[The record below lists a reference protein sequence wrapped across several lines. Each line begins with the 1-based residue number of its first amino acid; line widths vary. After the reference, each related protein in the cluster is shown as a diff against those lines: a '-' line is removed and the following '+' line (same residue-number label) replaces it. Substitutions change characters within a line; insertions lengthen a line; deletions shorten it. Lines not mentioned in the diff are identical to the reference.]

1 MSAATETALPQE
13 VAPAA
18 AVSAGAL
25 LRQARQAQGVAL
37 EDLAATLKVPVEKLQ
52 ALEDE
57 DWQRLPDVVFLRAL
71 AQTICRTLHLEAAPV
86 LALLPQQKVTALAP
100 QGGLNAPMRERGAPS
115 ILATTTK
122 HSPWPWVVLLLIVL
136 GGGGYLGVQW
146 MAPEWVRGVSTTVSA
161 PSDPAG
167 DSPLFSP
174 AVPEEGDGGGMGNMG
189 DVAQAG
195 EVPTVQAAALMQPA
209 LPEEEGAQPGFAA
222 PAPVPAPAPV
232 AQAETAAAPAAAA
245 AQAAQA
251 AQAAA
256 SVSPVLRITA
266 KGATWVQVLDAQQRL
281 LIEKILQDG
290 EVFSTSAPKPLTVA
304 VGKADLA
311 TVEVNGAPFDV
322 QAVARSNVAR
332 FEVK

>member
-1 MSAATETALPQE
+1 MSAATETTLPQE

-37 EDLAATLKVPVEKLQ
+37 GDLAATLKVPVEKLQ

-100 QGGLNAPMRERGAPS
+100 QGGLNAPMRERGVPS
-115 ILATTTK
+115 ILATKTQ

-146 MAPEWVRGVSTTVSA
+146 MAPEWVRGVSATVPA

-174 AVPEEGDGGGMGNMG
+174 AGPEEGDGGNMG
-189 DVAQAG
+189 DGAQAG

-209 LPEEEGAQPGFAA
+209 LQEEEGAQPGFAA
-222 PAPVPAPAPV
+222 PAPAPV
-232 AQAETAAAPAAAA
+232 AQAEPAAAPAAPAA
-245 AQAAQA
+245 P
-251 AQAAA
+251 AAA

-311 TVEVNGAPFDV
+311 TVEVNGAPFDL

>member
-100 QGGLNAPMRERGAPS
+100 QGGLNAPMRERGVPS
-115 ILATTTK
+115 ILATNAK
-122 HSPWPWVVLLLIVL
+122 HYPWPWVVLLLIVL

-222 PAPVPAPAPV
+222 PAPA
-232 AQAETAAAPAAAA
+232 AEPAAAP
-245 AQAAQA
+245 A

>member
-1 MSAATETALPQE
+1 MSDSMSAATETTLPQE

-100 QGGLNAPMRERGAPS
+100 QGGLNAPMRERGVPS
-115 ILATTTK
+115 ILATNTK

-195 EVPTVQAAALMQPA
+195 EVPSVQVAALMQPA

-222 PAPVPAPAPV
+222 PATAPA
-232 AQAETAAAPAAAA
+232 AEPAAAP
-245 AQAAQA
+245 A

>member
-100 QGGLNAPMRERGAPS
+100 QGGLNAPMRERGVPS
-115 ILATTTK
+115 ILATNTQ

-146 MAPEWVRGVSTTVSA
+146 MAPEWVRGVSTTVPA

-222 PAPVPAPAPV
+222 PAPA
-232 AQAETAAAPAAAA
+232 AEPAAAP
-245 AQAAQA
+245 A

>member
-37 EDLAATLKVPVEKLQ
+37 GDLAATLKVPVEKLQ

-86 LALLPQQKVTALAP
+86 LALLPQQKVMALAP
-100 QGGLNAPMRERGAPS
+100 QGGLNAPMRERGVPS
-115 ILATTTK
+115 ILATNTK

-222 PAPVPAPAPV
+222 PAPA
-232 AQAETAAAPAAAA
+232 AEPAAAP
-245 AQAAQA
+245 A

>member
-1 MSAATETALPQE
+1 MSAATETTLPQE

-100 QGGLNAPMRERGAPS
+100 QGGLNAPMRERGVPS
-115 ILATTTK
+115 ILATNTQ

-195 EVPTVQAAALMQPA
+195 EVPSVQVAALMQPA

-222 PAPVPAPAPV
+222 PAPA
-232 AQAETAAAPAAAA
+232 AEPAAAP
-245 AQAAQA
+245 A

>member
-1 MSAATETALPQE
+1 MSAATETTLPQE

-37 EDLAATLKVPVEKLQ
+37 GDLAATLKVPVEKLQ

-100 QGGLNAPMRERGAPS
+100 QGGLNAPMRERGVPS
-115 ILATTTK
+115 ILATNTQ

-146 MAPEWVRGVSTTVSA
+146 MAPEWVRGVSTTVPA

-174 AVPEEGDGGGMGNMG
+174 AGPEEGDGGSNMG
-189 DVAQAG
+189 DGAQAG
-195 EVPTVQAAALMQPA
+195 EVPAVQAAALMQPA
-209 LPEEEGAQPGFAA
+209 LQEEEGAQPGFAA
-222 PAPVPAPAPV
+222 PAPV
-232 AQAETAAAPAAAA
+232 AQAEPAAAPAAP
-245 AQAAQA
+245 
-251 AQAAA
+251 AAA

>member
-1 MSAATETALPQE
+1 MSAATETTLPQE

-37 EDLAATLKVPVEKLQ
+37 GDLAATLKVPVEKLQ

-100 QGGLNAPMRERGAPS
+100 QGGLNAPMRERGVPS
-115 ILATTTK
+115 ILATNTK

-222 PAPVPAPAPV
+222 PAPA
-232 AQAETAAAPAAAA
+232 AEPAAAPAVP
-245 AQAAQA
+245 A

>member
-1 MSAATETALPQE
+1 MSAATETTLPQE

-37 EDLAATLKVPVEKLQ
+37 GDLAATLKVPVEKLQ

-100 QGGLNAPMRERGAPS
+100 QGGLNAPMRERGVPS
-115 ILATTTK
+115 ILATNTK

-146 MAPEWVRGVSTTVSA
+146 MAPEWVRGVSTTVPA

-195 EVPTVQAAALMQPA
+195 EVPSVQVAALMQPD

-222 PAPVPAPAPV
+222 PATAPA
-232 AQAETAAAPAAAA
+232 AEPAAAP
-245 AQAAQA
+245 A

>member
-1 MSAATETALPQE
+1 MSAATETTLPQE

-37 EDLAATLKVPVEKLQ
+37 GDLAATLKVPVEKLQ

-86 LALLPQQKVTALAP
+86 LALLPQQKVMALAP
-100 QGGLNAPMRERGAPS
+100 QGGLNAPMRERGVPS
-115 ILATTTK
+115 ILATNTK

-189 DVAQAG
+189 DAAQAG
-195 EVPTVQAAALMQPA
+195 EVPMVQAAALMQPA

-222 PAPVPAPAPV
+222 PAPA
-232 AQAETAAAPAAAA
+232 AEPAAAP
-245 AQAAQA
+245 A

>member
-1 MSAATETALPQE
+1 MSAATETTLPQE

-100 QGGLNAPMRERGAPS
+100 QGGLNAPMRERGVPS
-115 ILATTTK
+115 ILATNTK

-222 PAPVPAPAPV
+222 PATAPA
-232 AQAETAAAPAAAA
+232 AEPAAAP
-245 AQAAQA
+245 A

>member
-1 MSAATETALPQE
+1 MSAATETTLPQE

-37 EDLAATLKVPVEKLQ
+37 GDLAATLKVPVEKLQ

-100 QGGLNAPMRERGAPS
+100 QGGLNAPMRERGVPS
-115 ILATTTK
+115 ILATKTQ

-146 MAPEWVRGVSTTVSA
+146 MAPEWVRGVSTTVPA
-161 PSDPAG
+161 PSDPVG

-174 AVPEEGDGGGMGNMG
+174 AGPEESDGGNMG
-189 DVAQAG
+189 DGAQAG
-195 EVPTVQAAALMQPA
+195 EVPAVQAAALMQPA
-209 LPEEEGAQPGFAA
+209 LQEEEGAQPGFAA
-222 PAPVPAPAPV
+222 PAPAPV
-232 AQAETAAAPAAAA
+232 AQAEP
-245 AQAAQA
+245 
-251 AQAAA
+251 AAA

>member
-100 QGGLNAPMRERGAPS
+100 QGGLNAPMRERGVPS
-115 ILATTTK
+115 ILATNTK

-146 MAPEWVRGVSTTVSA
+146 MAPEWVRGVSTTVPA
-161 PSDPAG
+161 PSDPVG

-174 AVPEEGDGGGMGNMG
+174 AGPEEGDGGSNMG
-189 DVAQAG
+189 DGAQAG
-195 EVPTVQAAALMQPA
+195 EVPIVQAAALMQPA

-222 PAPVPAPAPV
+222 PAPAPV
-232 AQAETAAAPAAAA
+232 AQAEPAAAP
-245 AQAAQA
+245 
-251 AQAAA
+251 AAA

-311 TVEVNGAPFDV
+311 TVEVNGAPFDL

>member
-1 MSAATETALPQE
+1 MSAATETTLPQE

-37 EDLAATLKVPVEKLQ
+37 GDLAATLKVPVEKLQ

-100 QGGLNAPMRERGAPS
+100 QGGLNAPMRERGVPS
-115 ILATTTK
+115 ILATKTQ

-146 MAPEWVRGVSTTVSA
+146 MAPEWVRGVSTTVPA
-161 PSDPAG
+161 PSDPVG

-174 AVPEEGDGGGMGNMG
+174 AGPEESDGGNMG
-189 DVAQAG
+189 DGAQAG
-195 EVPTVQAAALMQPA
+195 EVPAVQAAALMQPA
-209 LPEEEGAQPGFAA
+209 LQEEEGAQPGFAA
-222 PAPVPAPAPV
+222 PAPV
-232 AQAETAAAPAAAA
+232 AQAEPAAAPAAP
-245 AQAAQA
+245 
-251 AQAAA
+251 AAA

>member
-1 MSAATETALPQE
+1 MSAATETTLPQE

-37 EDLAATLKVPVEKLQ
+37 GDLAATLKVPVEKLQ

-100 QGGLNAPMRERGAPS
+100 QGGLNAPMRERGVPS
-115 ILATTTK
+115 ILATKTQ

-174 AVPEEGDGGGMGNMG
+174 AVPEEGDGG
-189 DVAQAG
+189 DAAQAG

-209 LPEEEGAQPGFAA
+209 LPEEEGAQPDFAA
-222 PAPVPAPAPV
+222 PAPA
-232 AQAETAAAPAAAA
+232 AEPAAAP
-245 AQAAQA
+245 A

>member
-1 MSAATETALPQE
+1 MSAATETTLPQE

-37 EDLAATLKVPVEKLQ
+37 GDLAATLKVPVEKLQ

-100 QGGLNAPMRERGAPS
+100 QGGLNAPMRERGVPS
-115 ILATTTK
+115 ILATKTQ

-146 MAPEWVRGVSTTVSA
+146 MAPEWVRGVSTTVPA

-174 AVPEEGDGGGMGNMG
+174 AGPEESDGGNMG
-189 DVAQAG
+189 DGAQAG
-195 EVPTVQAAALMQPA
+195 EVPAVQAAALMQPA

-222 PAPVPAPAPV
+222 PAPAPV
-232 AQAETAAAPAAAA
+232 AQAEPAVAP
-245 AQAAQA
+245 
-251 AQAAA
+251 AAA

-311 TVEVNGAPFDV
+311 TVEVNGAPFDL

>member
-37 EDLAATLKVPVEKLQ
+37 GDLAATLKVPVEKLQ

-100 QGGLNAPMRERGAPS
+100 QGGLNAPMRERGVPS
-115 ILATTTK
+115 ILATNTK

-222 PAPVPAPAPV
+222 PAPA
-232 AQAETAAAPAAAA
+232 AEPAAAP
-245 AQAAQA
+245 A

>member
-100 QGGLNAPMRERGAPS
+100 QGGLNAPMRERGVPS
-115 ILATTTK
+115 ILATNTK

-146 MAPEWVRGVSTTVSA
+146 MAPEWVRGVSTTVPA
-161 PSDPAG
+161 PSEPAG

-222 PAPVPAPAPV
+222 PAPA
-232 AQAETAAAPAAAA
+232 AEPAAAP
-245 AQAAQA
+245 A

>member
-37 EDLAATLKVPVEKLQ
+37 GDLAATLKVPVEKLQ

-100 QGGLNAPMRERGAPS
+100 QGGLNAPMRERGVPS
-115 ILATTTK
+115 ILATNTK

-189 DVAQAG
+189 DAAQAG

-222 PAPVPAPAPV
+222 PATAPA
-232 AQAETAAAPAAAA
+232 AEPAAAP
-245 AQAAQA
+245 A

>member
-100 QGGLNAPMRERGAPS
+100 QGGLNAPMRERGVPS
-115 ILATTTK
+115 ILATNTK
-122 HSPWPWVVLLLIVL
+122 HSPWPWVVWLLIVL

-222 PAPVPAPAPV
+222 PAPA
-232 AQAETAAAPAAAA
+232 AEPAAAP
-245 AQAAQA
+245 A

>member
-37 EDLAATLKVPVEKLQ
+37 EELAATLKVPVEKLQ

-100 QGGLNAPMRERGAPS
+100 QGGLNAPMRERGVPS
-115 ILATTTK
+115 ILATKTQ

-222 PAPVPAPAPV
+222 PAPA
-232 AQAETAAAPAAAA
+232 AEPAAAP
-245 AQAAQA
+245 A

>member
-1 MSAATETALPQE
+1 MSAATETTLPQE

-100 QGGLNAPMRERGAPS
+100 QGGLNAPMRERGVPS
-115 ILATTTK
+115 ILATKTQ

-174 AVPEEGDGGGMGNMG
+174 AGPEEGDGGNMG
-189 DVAQAG
+189 DGAQAG

-222 PAPVPAPAPV
+222 PAPA
-232 AQAETAAAPAAAA
+232 AEPAAAP
-245 AQAAQA
+245 A

>member
-1 MSAATETALPQE
+1 MSAATETTLPQE

-100 QGGLNAPMRERGAPS
+100 QGGLNAPMRERGVPS
-115 ILATTTK
+115 ILATNTK

-189 DVAQAG
+189 DAAQAG

-222 PAPVPAPAPV
+222 PAPA
-232 AQAETAAAPAAAA
+232 AEPAAAPV
-245 AQAAQA
+245 

>member
-1 MSAATETALPQE
+1 MSAATETTLPQE

-37 EDLAATLKVPVEKLQ
+37 GDLAATLKVPVEKLQ

-100 QGGLNAPMRERGAPS
+100 QGGLNAPMRERGVPS
-115 ILATTTK
+115 ILATKTQ

-146 MAPEWVRGVSTTVSA
+146 MAPEWVRGVSTTVPA
-161 PSDPAG
+161 PSDPVG

-174 AVPEEGDGGGMGNMG
+174 AGPEESDGGNMG
-189 DVAQAG
+189 DGAQAG
-195 EVPTVQAAALMQPA
+195 EVPAVQAAALMQPA
-209 LPEEEGAQPGFAA
+209 LQEEEGAQHGFAA
-222 PAPVPAPAPV
+222 PAPAPV
-232 AQAETAAAPAAAA
+232 AQAEPAAAP
-245 AQAAQA
+245 A

>member
-1 MSAATETALPQE
+1 MSAATETTLPQE

-37 EDLAATLKVPVEKLQ
+37 GDLAATLKVPVEKLQ

-100 QGGLNAPMRERGAPS
+100 QGGLNAPMRERGVPS
-115 ILATTTK
+115 ILATKTQ

-195 EVPTVQAAALMQPA
+195 EVPSVQVAALMQPA

-222 PAPVPAPAPV
+222 PAPA
-232 AQAETAAAPAAAA
+232 AEPAAAP
-245 AQAAQA
+245 A

>member
-1 MSAATETALPQE
+1 MSDSMSAATETALPQE

-37 EDLAATLKVPVEKLQ
+37 EDLAVTLKVPVEKLQ

-100 QGGLNAPMRERGAPS
+100 QGGLNAPMRERGVPS
-115 ILATTTK
+115 ILATNTK

-146 MAPEWVRGVSTTVSA
+146 MAPEWVRGVSTTVPA
-161 PSDPAG
+161 PSDPVG

-174 AVPEEGDGGGMGNMG
+174 AVPEEGDGGNMG
-189 DVAQAG
+189 DGAQAG

-222 PAPVPAPAPV
+222 PAPA
-232 AQAETAAAPAAAA
+232 AEPAAAP
-245 AQAAQA
+245 A

>member
-100 QGGLNAPMRERGAPS
+100 QGGLNAPMRERGVPS
-115 ILATTTK
+115 ILATNTK

-195 EVPTVQAAALMQPA
+195 EVPSVQVAALMQPA

-222 PAPVPAPAPV
+222 PATAPA
-232 AQAETAAAPAAAA
+232 AEPAAAP
-245 AQAAQA
+245 A

>member
-37 EDLAATLKVPVEKLQ
+37 GDLAATLKVPVEKLQ

-100 QGGLNAPMRERGAPS
+100 QGGLNAPMRERGVPS
-115 ILATTTK
+115 ILATNAK

-146 MAPEWVRGVSTTVSA
+146 MAPEWVRGVSTTVST

-174 AVPEEGDGGGMGNMG
+174 AVPEESDGG
-189 DVAQAG
+189 DAAQAG

-222 PAPVPAPAPV
+222 PAPA
-232 AQAETAAAPAAAA
+232 AEPAAAP
-245 AQAAQA
+245 A

>member
-1 MSAATETALPQE
+1 MSAATETTLPQE

-37 EDLAATLKVPVEKLQ
+37 GDLAATLKVPVEKLQ

-100 QGGLNAPMRERGAPS
+100 QVGLNAPMRERGVPS
-115 ILATTTK
+115 ILATKTQ

-146 MAPEWVRGVSTTVSA
+146 MAPEWVRGVPA
-161 PSDPAG
+161 PSDPVG

-174 AVPEEGDGGGMGNMG
+174 AGPEESDGGNMG
-189 DVAQAG
+189 DGAQAG

-222 PAPVPAPAPV
+222 PAPAPV
-232 AQAETAAAPAAAA
+232 AQAEPAAAPAAP
-245 AQAAQA
+245 
-251 AQAAA
+251 AAA

>member
-1 MSAATETALPQE
+1 MSDSMSAATETALPQE

-37 EDLAATLKVPVEKLQ
+37 GDLAATLKVPVEKLQ

-100 QGGLNAPMRERGAPS
+100 QGGLNAPMRERGVPS
-115 ILATTTK
+115 ILATNTK

-195 EVPTVQAAALMQPA
+195 EVPSVQVAALMQPA

-222 PAPVPAPAPV
+222 PAPA
-232 AQAETAAAPAAAA
+232 AEPAAAP
-245 AQAAQA
+245 A

>member
-1 MSAATETALPQE
+1 MSAATETTLPQE

-100 QGGLNAPMRERGAPS
+100 QGGLNAPMRERGVPS
-115 ILATTTK
+115 ILATNTK

-222 PAPVPAPAPV
+222 PAPA
-232 AQAETAAAPAAAA
+232 AEPAAAP
-245 AQAAQA
+245 A

-281 LIEKILQDG
+281 LVVKILQDG

>member
-100 QGGLNAPMRERGAPS
+100 QGGLNAPMRERGVPS
-115 ILATTTK
+115 ILATNTK

-222 PAPVPAPAPV
+222 PA
-232 AQAETAAAPAAAA
+232 AEPAAAP
-245 AQAAQA
+245 A

>member
-1 MSAATETALPQE
+1 MSAATETTLPQE

-37 EDLAATLKVPVEKLQ
+37 GDLAATLKVPVEKLQ

-100 QGGLNAPMRERGAPS
+100 QGGLNAPMRERGVPS
-115 ILATTTK
+115 ILATNTQ

-146 MAPEWVRGVSTTVSA
+146 MAPEWVRGVPA
-161 PSDPAG
+161 PSAPAG

-174 AVPEEGDGGGMGNMG
+174 AGPEEGDG
-189 DVAQAG
+189 AQAG

-222 PAPVPAPAPV
+222 PAPV
-232 AQAETAAAPAAAA
+232 AQAEPAAAP
-245 AQAAQA
+245 
-251 AQAAA
+251 AAA

>member
-100 QGGLNAPMRERGAPS
+100 QGGLNAPMRERGVPS
-115 ILATTTK
+115 ILATNTK

-146 MAPEWVRGVSTTVSA
+146 MAPEWVRGVSTTVPA

-195 EVPTVQAAALMQPA
+195 EVPSVQVAALMQPA

-222 PAPVPAPAPV
+222 PATAPA
-232 AQAETAAAPAAAA
+232 AEPAAAP
-245 AQAAQA
+245 A

>member
-1 MSAATETALPQE
+1 MSAATETTLPQE

-37 EDLAATLKVPVEKLQ
+37 GDLAATLKVPVEKLQ

-100 QGGLNAPMRERGAPS
+100 QGGLNAPMRERGVPS
-115 ILATTTK
+115 ILATNTK

-195 EVPTVQAAALMQPA
+195 EVPSVQVAALMQPA

-222 PAPVPAPAPV
+222 PAPA
-232 AQAETAAAPAAAA
+232 AEPAAAP
-245 AQAAQA
+245 A

>member
-37 EDLAATLKVPVEKLQ
+37 GDLAATLKVPVEKLQ

-100 QGGLNAPMRERGAPS
+100 QGGLNAPMRERGVPS
-115 ILATTTK
+115 ILATNTK

-222 PAPVPAPAPV
+222 PAPA
-232 AQAETAAAPAAAA
+232 AEPAAAP
-245 AQAAQA
+245 A

-304 VGKADLA
+304 LGKADLA

>member
-100 QGGLNAPMRERGAPS
+100 QGGLNAPMRERGVPS
-115 ILATTTK
+115 ILATNTK

-146 MAPEWVRGVSTTVSA
+146 MAPEWVRGVSTTVPA
-161 PSDPAG
+161 PSDPVG

-174 AVPEEGDGGGMGNMG
+174 AGPEEGDGGDG
-189 DVAQAG
+189 AQAG

-222 PAPVPAPAPV
+222 PAPA
-232 AQAETAAAPAAAA
+232 AEPAAAP
-245 AQAAQA
+245 A

>member
-37 EDLAATLKVPVEKLQ
+37 GDLAATLKVPVEKLQ

-100 QGGLNAPMRERGAPS
+100 QGGLNAPMRERGVPS
-115 ILATTTK
+115 ILATNTK

-146 MAPEWVRGVSTTVSA
+146 MAPEWVRGVSTTVPA

-195 EVPTVQAAALMQPA
+195 EVPSVQVAALMQPA

-222 PAPVPAPAPV
+222 PATAPA
-232 AQAETAAAPAAAA
+232 AEPAAAP
-245 AQAAQA
+245 A

>member
-37 EDLAATLKVPVEKLQ
+37 GDLAATLKVPVEKLQ

-100 QGGLNAPMRERGAPS
+100 QGGLNAPMRERGVPS
-115 ILATTTK
+115 ILATNTK
-122 HSPWPWVVLLLIVL
+122 PSPWPWVVLLLIVL

-174 AVPEEGDGGGMGNMG
+174 AVPEEGDGGGIGNMG

-222 PAPVPAPAPV
+222 PAPA
-232 AQAETAAAPAAAA
+232 AEPAAAP
-245 AQAAQA
+245 A

>member
-37 EDLAATLKVPVEKLQ
+37 GDLAATLKVPVEKLQ

-100 QGGLNAPMRERGAPS
+100 QGGLNAPMRERGVPS
-115 ILATTTK
+115 ILATKTQ

-146 MAPEWVRGVSTTVSA
+146 MAPEWVRGVSTTVPA

-222 PAPVPAPAPV
+222 PAPA
-232 AQAETAAAPAAAA
+232 AEPAAAP
-245 AQAAQA
+245 A